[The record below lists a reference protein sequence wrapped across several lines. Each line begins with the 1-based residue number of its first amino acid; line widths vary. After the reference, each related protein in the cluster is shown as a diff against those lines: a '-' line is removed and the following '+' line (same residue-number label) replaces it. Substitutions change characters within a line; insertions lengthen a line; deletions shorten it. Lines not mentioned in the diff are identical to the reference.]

1 MTVFIATAAVIIS
14 IVLCFCIAYQQREIE
29 ELDHRTRS
37 AGVAI
42 SEMLDSR
49 KKDKAV
55 IDTLKGNYEST
66 HRLALQA
73 YNDVVTIINT
83 PIEGKHAGED
93 ETNA

>member
-29 ELDHRTRS
+29 ELDHR
-37 AGVAI
+37 I

>member
-29 ELDHRTRS
+29 ELDHR
-37 AGVAI
+37 I

-55 IDTLKGNYEST
+55 IDTLKGNY
-66 HRLALQA
+66 
-73 YNDVVTIINT
+73 VVTIINT